1 MGTALEGVPS
11 IWCKFLSGTGDPT
24 SMGDQ
29 LGVVRSAYL
38 TPATPHAPKPAYL
51 AARVLHEHLRGAEFR
66 GRVSA
71 NFGRA
76 PAAELAPGGW
86 RGPGVVGGTNP
97 PADPQPDGI
106 SIMGYSG
113 LPTATVGSA
122 LYVLEFAHGTPSSS
136 SDADAPSPGNSSVS
150 YSVWSVAGPT
160 TLVFAARAGCYSI
173 VEMLGHPRS
182 GSLCTNGVGELRV
195 ENVTDAP
202 LIAAHV

>member
-1 MGTALEGVPS
+1 MRTALEGVPS

-29 LGVVRSAYL
+29 LGVVRSPYL

-71 NFGRA
+71 NFGKA

-86 RGPGVVGGTNP
+86 RGPGMAVGGTDP

-136 SDADAPSPGNSSVS
+136 DAPSPGNSSVS

-160 TLVFAARAGCYSI
+160 TLVFEAQEGCYSI
-173 VEMLGHPRS
+173 VDMLGSPRP
-182 GSLCTNGVGELRV
+182 GSFCTDGVGVLRV